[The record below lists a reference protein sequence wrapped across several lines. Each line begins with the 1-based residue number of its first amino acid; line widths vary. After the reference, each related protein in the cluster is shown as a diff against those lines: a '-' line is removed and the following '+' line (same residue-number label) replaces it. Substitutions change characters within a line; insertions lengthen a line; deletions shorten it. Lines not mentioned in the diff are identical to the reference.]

1 MDRFIL
7 SGAAMDFNYAHF
19 MLMGGKLGTENGGV
33 VSLYQEMLVEALG
46 LNRGRILAFNNSKPP
61 LPSMIHSHKSRLC
74 RDLPSLDLGFLR
86 SQYYPERNLDAP
98 GLIEDYYMNL
108 LDWGGSNIVKLGLE
122 NNLFLWNAS
131 NSDITEIWDAEALK
145 QLGTLRLCHNGR
157 VSSLSWNSHI
167 LTTSGRDG
175 LQLASG
181 GDYNLVHIWDMIWMT
196 ESPSSRP
203 LTHQWIYRGSMLN
216 SVDTGSQV
224 CTLVWNRNEPVL
236 LSSHGFAQ
244 HGFILWKYPSMKKLA
259 EGEGHPSRFLH
270 REQSPDRGTV
280 AALGDER
287 LRFWNIFSP
296 A

>member
-74 RDLPSLDLGFLR
+74 RDLPSLDLGFL
-86 SQYYPERNLDAP
+86 SILS
-98 GLIEDYYMNL
+98 GIWML
-108 LDWGGSNIVKLGLE
+108 L
-122 NNLFLWNAS
+122 
-131 NSDITEIWDAEALK
+131 IWDAEALK

-157 VSSLSWNSHI
+157 VLQWAPGDICGLKWSRS
-167 LTTSGRDG
+167 G